1 MIMDILEGIG
11 RLFLTLA
18 IIGGLIIG
26 GSIAYYYFNKPE
38 RNIPKFENAINN
50 HDFAKAHKYLKR
62 MKKLDEYDYYS
73 DKLIN
78 AEITYLMN
86 DNSANSSDR
95 LINLIANYGEYG
107 TPIVGVTTTK
117 KITKNNEAYMISVAK
132 YNQMLDGVMSRAIS
146 MKNQYLAEKLLN
158 LYKPTLRK
166 TLEKSRL
173 FGSDDYSY
181 EYSYEPKELANEVYE
196 RAVREK
202 KFE

>member
-1 MIMDILEGIG
+1 MKNDKIINTKGCVIVLLIYA
-11 RLFLTLA
+11 L
-18 IIGGLIIG
+18 IGGGIY
-26 GSIAYYYFNKPE
+26 SYFYFRNPE
-38 RNIPKFENAINN
+38 RNVPKFENAINN
-50 HDFAKAHKYLKR
+50 QDFAKAHKYLKR

-73 DKLIN
+73 DKLFN

>member
-50 HDFAKAHKYLKR
+50 HDFAKAHKCLKR

-73 DKLIN
+73 DRLIN

-166 TLEKSRL
+166 TLEKSHL

-181 EYSYEPKELANEVYE
+181 EYSYEPKELAKEVYE